1 MGGYLNFNFIET
13 GLKISSTVGRY
24 LETESFE
31 YLFQIIFKEG
41 KLPCKYTYADNTER
55 PYDGHG

>member
-31 YLFQIIFKEG
+31 YLFQIVSKEG
-41 KLPCKYTYADNTER
+41 KLPRKYTYAD
-55 PYDGHG
+55 DA